1 MINYFRPISEVK
13 RTFKELSAVTR
24 AREIEM
30 LQNSYNR
37 DVKDEI
43 AFIGKTT
50 GKTDMMGDL
59 LNDFKNINIDLLN
72 GL

>member
-1 MINYFRPISEVK
+1 MINYFKPISEIK
-13 RTFKELSAVTR
+13 ETFKQLNAVTR

-37 DVKDEI
+37 NVKDEI

-50 GKTDMMGDL
+50 SKTDIMGNL
-59 LNDFKNINIDLLN
+59 LNDFKKINIDLLN
-72 GL
+72 AL